1 MSSTKVCN
9 NDLKIIV
16 ELYKQDNR
24 MNINSIDDIKRLTAK
39 SEGVDIEYK
48 ETTGQLERGI
58 GLIIDECKKVN
69 IPEPKFE
76 TNNGF
81 VTVTYK
87 YRTSKSTYKF
97 NWQ

>member
-1 MSSTKVCN
+1 
-9 NDLKIIV
+9 
-16 ELYKQDNR
+16 
-24 MNINSIDDIKRLTAK
+24 MNINTIDDIKRLTAK

-48 ETTGQLERGI
+48 ETTGQLECGI
-58 GLIIDECKKVN
+58 GLIIDECRKAN

-76 TNNGF
+76 TDNGF
-81 VTVTYK
+81 VIVTYKYTYKSTSTVQVPYK